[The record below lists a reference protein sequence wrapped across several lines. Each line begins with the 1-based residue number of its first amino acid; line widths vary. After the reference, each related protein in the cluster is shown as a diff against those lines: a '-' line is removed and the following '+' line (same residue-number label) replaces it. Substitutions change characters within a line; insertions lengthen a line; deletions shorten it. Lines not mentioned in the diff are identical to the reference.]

1 MGQAEQEDCLITSDP
16 GLGKRR
22 TLAIAGLIILII
34 VAAGIGW
41 VIFQFDRIAEESE
54 RHDYAYSLTLSLSS
68 GIENVTLLLPVPE
81 LNGTTSLGD
90 MIANGT
96 GYGVPEDWQIS
107 IAIVNGTPFL
117 QIRAARMVPG
127 YHGFPIPVEPGA
139 QPSGI
144 PPPTAT
150 GYSEVTPVQLPVEI
164 GATMETEVPVDTR
177 DPIGRE
183 PLFSQGGEYT
193 PRLKTTPPYEG
204 MEYTHP
210 VRLYLSYTADNPVPV
225 SIVARVSGTNSIW
238 RGGWTFNS
246 YRDQV
251 LVEAGDRTGWIETDS
266 VLVVGEGTYW

>member
-1 MGQAEQEDCLITSDP
+1 MTRSDT
-16 GLGKRR
+16 GTGKRR
-22 TLAIAGLIILII
+22 TLIIIGLIIFII
-34 VAAGIGW
+34 AAAGFVW
-41 VIFQFDRIAEESE
+41 VLFQFDRIAKESE
-54 RHDYAYSLTLSLSS
+54 RHDYSYSLTLSISS
-68 GIENVTLLLPVPE
+68 VIENVTFLLPVPE
-81 LNGTTSLGD
+81 LNGTVSLAD
-90 MIANGT
+90 MVANGT
-96 GYGVPEDWQIS
+96 GYGVPEDWH
-107 IAIVNGTPFL
+107 IAIETVDGIPFL
-117 QIRAARMVPG
+117 QVRAARMVPE
-127 YHGFPIPVEPGA
+127 YHSIPIPVEPGA
-139 QPSGI
+139 QPSGT

-150 GYSEVTPVQLPVEI
+150 GYSEETPVLLPVEI
-164 GATMETEVPVDTR
+164 GATLETEVPVDTR

-183 PLFSQGGEYT
+183 PLFSQGGEYA

-251 LVEAGDRTGWIETDS
+251 LVEAGDRTGWIETDA